1 MKIKLFS
8 KYMSK
13 RYYNKGNRYN
23 NGYYNGNDYNYG
35 YDYNNKNY
43 NNYNN
48 YGGGKSNYNQYY
60 DNNNE
65 QRSNN
70 YYKNKNSNYDRYNY
84 NGVNTKYKEKKYNYQ
99 NKDYFK
105 QKFNQEIKN
114 DIFEEDSNT
123 KVIISS
129 CLQEK
134 DDNINDDGEVIIYEN
149 KSTNEEIA
157 KDELVENDENNLLD
171 EFYNKYMGTYEKKIE
186 IDDMEKYCKEVNER
200 EVMKGE
206 LSFKDNFQKN
216 KTNNGSF
223 NPRDYEIFKVVHGVD
238 KRGTSTKIIDFS
250 FNKKGI
256 EENNLYLNNPEYFS
270 YFRRGFS
277 LYELNDKLI
286 ILRKGLIKFNE
297 LPYDFYKI
305 YGKNK
310 YELFFDYK
318 DSEEKRLEKK
328 NGPIVHN
335 TPFRYFDVNY
345 TAGIEEFKS
354 LVKKQVGFDFKDMG
368 NNTIY
373 VKVKE
378 EDYEQFCLFMQ
389 QTKIR
394 SSALKSFHEIN
405 ENVYSGAL
413 QSLDSIV
420 HSK

>member
-1 MKIKLFS
+1 
-8 KYMSK
+8 MSK
-13 RYYNKGNRYN
+13 RYYNKGYRYN
-23 NGYYNGNDYNYG
+23 NGYYNGNEYDYG

-48 YGGGKSNYNQYY
+48 YGGRNNNYNNYY

-70 YYKNKNSNYDRYNY
+70 YYKNKNNNNYDRYNY

-105 QKFNQEIKN
+105 RKFNQEIKN

-134 DDNINDDGEVIIYEN
+134 DESINDDNEEVIIYEN
-149 KSTNEEIA
+149 KSPNKEIA
-157 KDELVENDENNLLD
+157 NEELVESEENNLLD

-186 IDDMEKYCKEVNER
+186 IDDMEKYCKEVNQR

-216 KTNNGSF
+216 KTNDGSF

-238 KRGTSTKIIDFS
+238 KKGNSTKIIDFS

-277 LYELNDKLI
+277 LYELSDKLI

-318 DSEEKRLEKK
+318 DSEENNLESRTNFQELLKSIFYPIYKYLSKK
-328 NGPIVHN
+328 NKI
-335 TPFRYFDVNY
+335 
-345 TAGIEEFKS
+345 
-354 LVKKQVGFDFKDMG
+354 
-368 NNTIY
+368 TIY
-373 VKVKE
+373 K
-378 EDYEQFCLFMQ
+378 L
-389 QTKIR
+389 
-394 SSALKSFHEIN
+394 LKANEIGRAH
-405 ENVYSGAL
+405 V
-413 QSLDSIV
+413 
-420 HSK
+420 